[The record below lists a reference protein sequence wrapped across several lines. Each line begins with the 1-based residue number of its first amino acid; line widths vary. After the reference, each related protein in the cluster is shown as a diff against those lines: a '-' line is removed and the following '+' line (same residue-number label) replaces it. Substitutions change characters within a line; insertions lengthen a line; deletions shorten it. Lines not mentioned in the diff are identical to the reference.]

1 MKKTRYTEEQ
11 IAFALKQ
18 AETGTRVEEVCRK
31 MGISEATFYNWKKK
45 FGGMGVTEL
54 RRLRQ
59 LEEENHRLKRL
70 VADLSLDKEML
81 QDVIRKKFL
90 RPVQKREAVE
100 YLLAAYRIGVRRGC
114 RLMMQSRTVYNYRSC
129 RDDRALTQRIRE
141 IAETRI
147 RYGVQ
152 RIHILLRRE
161 GWLVNHKKTHRIYCL
176 EGLNLRSKR
185 PRRHVTARH
194 RRIRPAVTAVDHCW
208 SMDFVADN
216 LFNGRRIRALT
227 VVDNFSRECVAIE
240 VGQGLR
246 GDDVVAVMERIRQT
260 KQRVPQRLQTDNGS
274 EFISKTL
281 GRWAYENRVTMDFSR
296 PGKPTDNA
304 LVESFNGSLRDECL
318 NVHWFLSL
326 EDAQDKIEHWRQEY
340 NQYRPHSSL
349 NNQTPAEFVRSLQT
363 GPDL

>member
-1 MKKTRYTEEQ
+1 M
-11 IAFALKQ
+11 
-18 AETGTRVEEVCRK
+18 
-31 MGISEATFYNWKKK
+31 
-45 FGGMGVTEL
+45 
-54 RRLRQ
+54 
-59 LEEENHRLKRL
+59 
-70 VADLSLDKEML
+70 
-81 QDVIRKKFL
+81 
-90 RPVQKREAVE
+90 QKREAVE

-129 RDDRALTQRIRE
+129 RDDRAITRRIRE
-141 IAETRI
+141 LAVTRI
-147 RYGVQ
+147 RYGCQ

-161 GWLVNHKKTHRIYCL
+161 GWLVNHKKTHRIYCP
-176 EGLNLRSKR
+176 EGLNLRAKR
-185 PRRHVTARH
+185 PRRNVTARH
-194 RRIRPAVTAVDHCW
+194 RRARPAVTAVDQYW

-246 GDDVVAVMERIRQT
+246 GDDVVAVMERLRQINN
-260 KQRVPQRLQTDNGS
+260 RVPQRLQTDNGS
-274 EFISKTL
+274 EFISKSL
-281 GRWAYENRVTMDFSR
+281 DRWAYENRVTMDFSR

-326 EDAQDKIEHWRQEY
+326 EDAREKIEHWRQEH

-349 NNQTPAEFVRSLQT
+349 NNQTPGEFVQRLQKSQN
-363 GPDL
+363 L

>member
-1 MKKTRYTEEQ
+1 MT
-11 IAFALKQ
+11 
-18 AETGTRVEEVCRK
+18 
-31 MGISEATFYNWKKK
+31 
-45 FGGMGVTEL
+45 
-54 RRLRQ
+54 
-59 LEEENHRLKRL
+59 
-70 VADLSLDKEML
+70 
-81 QDVIRKKFL
+81 
-90 RPVQKREAVE
+90 
-100 YLLAAYRIGVRRGC
+100 YLLDAYRTALRRGC

-141 IAETRI
+141 IAAARV
-147 RYGVQ
+147 RYGCQ

-161 GWLVNHKKTHRIYCL
+161 GWLINHKKTHRIYCL

-194 RRIRPAVTAVDHCW
+194 RRIRPTVTAVDQCW

-216 LFNGRRIRALT
+216 LFNGRRIRTLT

-260 KQRVPQRLQTDNGS
+260 QQRVPQRLQTDNGS

-281 GRWAYENRVTMDFSR
+281 DRWAFENRVTMDFSR

-326 EDAQDKIEHWRQEY
+326 EDAQEKIECWRQEY
-340 NQYRPHSSL
+340 NQQRPHSSL
-349 NNQTPAEFVRSLQT
+349 NNLTPEEFIRSLQK

>member
-1 MKKTRYTEEQ
+1 
-11 IAFALKQ
+11 
-18 AETGTRVEEVCRK
+18 
-31 MGISEATFYNWKKK
+31 
-45 FGGMGVTEL
+45 
-54 RRLRQ
+54 
-59 LEEENHRLKRL
+59 
-70 VADLSLDKEML
+70 
-81 QDVIRKKFL
+81 
-90 RPVQKREAVE
+90 VQKREAVE

-114 RLMMQSRTVYNYRSC
+114 RLMMQSRTVYNYRRC

-194 RRIRPAVTAVDHCW
+194 RRIRPAVTAVDQCW

-240 VGQGLR
+240 VGRGLR
-246 GDDVVAVMERIRQT
+246 GDGVVAVMERIRQT
-260 KQRVPQRLQTDNGS
+260 QQRVPQRLQTDNGS

-281 GRWAYENRVTMDFSR
+281 DRWAYENRVMPTIFGLIGSGTGSKIAEAGHEIS
-296 PGKPTDNA
+296 PGGIFGKGD
-304 LVESFNGSLRDECL
+304 GR
-318 NVHWFLSL
+318 
-326 EDAQDKIEHWRQEY
+326 R
-340 NQYRPHSSL
+340 R
-349 NNQTPAEFVRSLQT
+349 RR
-363 GPDL
+363 

>member
-59 LEEENHRLKRL
+59 LEDENQRLRRL

-90 RPVQKREAVE
+90 RPVQKREAVA
-100 YLLAAYRIGVRRGC
+100 YLLDAYRIGLRRGC

-141 IAETRI
+141 IAEARV
-147 RYGVQ
+147 RYGCQ

-161 GWLVNHKKTHRIYCL
+161 GWLINHKKTHRIYCL
-176 EGLNLRSKR
+176 EGLNLRTKR

-194 RRIRPAVTAVDHCW
+194 RRVRPEVSAVDQCW

-216 LFNGRRIRALT
+216 LFNGRRIRALAI
-227 VVDNFSRECVAIE
+227 VDNFSRECLAIQ

-246 GDDVVAVMERIRQT
+246 GEDVVVVMERL
-260 KQRVPQRLQTDNGS
+260 KQMKRRVPLRLQTDNGS
-274 EFISKTL
+274 EFISKSL
-281 GRWAYENRVTMDFSR
+281 DRWAYENKVTMDFSR

-326 EDAQDKIEHWRQEY
+326 EDAQEKIECWRQEY
-340 NQYRPHSSL
+340 NQRRPHSSL
-349 NNQTPAEFVRSLQT
+349 NNLTPEEFIRSLQK

>member
-1 MKKTRYTEEQ
+1 M
-11 IAFALKQ
+11 
-18 AETGTRVEEVCRK
+18 
-31 MGISEATFYNWKKK
+31 
-45 FGGMGVTEL
+45 
-54 RRLRQ
+54 
-59 LEEENHRLKRL
+59 
-70 VADLSLDKEML
+70 
-81 QDVIRKKFL
+81 
-90 RPVQKREAVE
+90 QKREAVE

-114 RLMMQSRTVYNYRSC
+114 RLMMQSRTVYHYRSC
-129 RDDRALTQRIRE
+129 RDDRAITRRIRE

-147 RYGVQ
+147 RY
-152 RIHILLRRE
+152 

-176 EGLNLRSKR
+176 EELNLRAKR

-194 RRIRPAVTAVDHCW
+194 RRARPAVTAVDQCW

-260 KQRVPQRLQTDNGS
+260 QQRVLQRLQTDNGS

-281 GRWAYENRVTMDFSR
+281 DRWAYENRVTMDISR

-326 EDAQDKIEHWRQEY
+326 ADAQTKIEHWRQEY

-349 NNQTPAEFVRSLQT
+349 NNQTPAEFVRSLQK